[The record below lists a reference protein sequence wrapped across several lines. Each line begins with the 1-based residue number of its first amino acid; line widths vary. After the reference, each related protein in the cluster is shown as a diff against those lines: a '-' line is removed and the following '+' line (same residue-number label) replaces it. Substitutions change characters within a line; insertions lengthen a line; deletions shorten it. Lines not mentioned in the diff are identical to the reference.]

1 MKKLINLAL
10 IVVGLAFEA
19 FAVTA
24 FIIPNHFLIGGITG
38 LGSCLHNYFGL
49 DIPIAVGIMS
59 IALLI
64 IAWLS
69 LGTKF
74 ALTIVFGSILF
85 PLFLRLMQH
94 WEAITHLTTNPVVAS
109 VFGGSLVGIGIGM
122 VIKAGSSSGG
132 SDVIPVIL
140 NRKFGWP
147 LAPMIYATDTIILL
161 LQCAFSSSEEILL
174 GIMLIFLSTVMLN
187 KVILIGSQD
196 VQFMIMSNKYEEIND
211 VLQNKL
217 NVGTTKI
224 HSTSGHLNNDTRI
237 ILCITSPENVSK
249 VKSTVLDIDEEAF
262 MTMINVND
270 VRGQGFSMGRIH
282 PL

>member
-1 MKKLINLAL
+1 MKKFINLIL

-19 FAVTA
+19 FGVTA

-38 LGSCLHNYFGL
+38 LGNCLNNYFGL
-49 DIPIAVGIMS
+49 NISICVGIMS
-59 IALLI
+59 IILLI

-74 ALTIVFGSILF
+74 AMTIIFGSILF
-85 PLFLRLMQH
+85 PVFLRLMEN

-109 VFGGSLVGIGIGM
+109 IFGGSLAGIGIGM

-147 LAPMIYATDTIILL
+147 LAPMVYFTDTVILL
-161 LQCAFSSSEEILL
+161 LQCAFSNSEEILL
-174 GIMLIFLSTVMLN
+174 GILLIALCSIMIN
-187 KVILIGSQD
+187 KVVLIGSQD
-196 VQFMIMSNKYEEIND
+196 VQFMIISREWNKIND
-211 VLQNKL
+211 ALQNVL

-224 HSTSGHLNNDTRI
+224 HITTGHLEKESRI
-237 ILCITSPENVSK
+237 IMCITSNENVAK
-249 VKSTVLDIDEEAF
+249 VRNTVLTIDDEAF

-270 VRGQGFSMGRIH
+270 VKGQGFSLGRIH